1 MKKMTTIFLV
11 AVCAI
16 ASCKKS
22 ATPAPST
29 PKTTSAIVAPTGFNW
44 ANSRNVNLTVNI
56 SDAQFPGITH
66 VISVYDGDPSVSGK
80 IIMKGG
86 ATTSAAYQSKIYFP
100 TQLTDLY
107 IVCTAPNNVSII
119 QKVTPGTSSAV
130 TISMAN

>member
-1 MKKMTTIFLV
+1 MKKLLVIPLV
-11 AVCAI
+11 AACALV
-16 ASCKKS
+16 SCKKT
-22 ATPAPST
+22 ATPAPGT

-44 ANSRNVNLTVNI
+44 ANSRNIALTVNI

-80 IIMKGG
+80 IIMRGA
-86 ATTSAAYQSKIYFP
+86 ATTSAAYQSKIYLP